1 MKIAVIRFSALGDIA
16 SIRPIVNSMKFK
28 PTLIT
33 SKVGYEYYK
42 DEFDDFIILEN
53 KKILT
58 VFKLVMQLRKRK
70 FDVIFDFQ
78 CNDRSR
84 LITKFS
90 NSEVFDNKGLDIPS
104 MTNFEIF
111 YNIANR
117 KDLLKNV
124 DEQNS
129 FKNSFDNYIV
139 LNCGSSLQWQ
149 SKRLPEEKWL
159 EIIELLAKKY
169 NMPFYFVGDSSEVK
183 YLESIAKKIDYEYK
197 ILAGKTSLT
206 QLKEIVSNAYLTVTT
221 DSAAMHIS
229 ATLGRPTI
237 GLFGATNWQRS
248 KPYGKWSTV
257 TYDKKY
263 FKDNEPLSINTKEI
277 NPFMYE
283 NISIEDSL
291 LELENFLKV

>member
-33 SKVGYEYYK
+33 SIVGYEYYK

-58 VFKLVMQLRKRK
+58 VFKLIMKLRKRK

-90 NSEVFDNKGLDIPS
+90 NSEVFDNKDLDVPS

-111 YNIANR
+111 YAIANR
-117 KDLLKNV
+117 KGLLNNI

-129 FKNSFDNYIV
+129 FKKKFDNYIV
-139 LNCGSSLQWQ
+139 LNCGSSIQWQ
-149 SKRLPEEKWL
+149 SKRLPEDKWL
-159 EIIELLAKKY
+159 EIIEILSVKY
-169 NMPFYFVGDSSEVK
+169 DMPFYFVGDSSEVK
-183 YLESIAKKIDYEYK
+183 YLESIAKKINYEYTV
-197 ILAGKTSLT
+197 LAGKTSLT
-206 QLKEIVSNAYLTVTT
+206 QLKKVLSNAYLTVTT

-237 GLFGATNWQRS
+237 GLFGATNWKRS
-248 KPYGKWSTV
+248 RPYGKWSTV
-257 TYDKKY
+257 TYDKNY
-263 FKDNEPLSINTKEI
+263 FKDNEPLQVNTKEV
-277 NPFMYE
+277 NHSMYE

-291 LELENFLKV
+291 VELENFLKV